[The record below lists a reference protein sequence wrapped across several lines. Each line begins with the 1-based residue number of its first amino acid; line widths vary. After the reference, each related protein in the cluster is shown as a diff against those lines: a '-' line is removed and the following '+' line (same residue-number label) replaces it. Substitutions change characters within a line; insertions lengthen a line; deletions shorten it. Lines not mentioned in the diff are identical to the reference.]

1 MTDYA
6 SEFETKRMVY
16 IPHALDIDTVNK
28 LNNEMHLLQIQGET
42 KHDDQCPLSHSY
54 YNAPEA
60 EKAGRAMTEP
70 LSKLLDLDLDYAYC
84 YARIYQPGEI
94 LAPHTDR
101 ESCEISATMTLGHY
115 VDDDI
120 WPIYMGVDAEDN
132 VGTPITI
139 GIGDMVMYHGRE
151 LLHWREPYQGKWQTQ
166 VFFHYVQKDG
176 EFAEH
181 ANDGVVVPK

>member
-6 SEFETKRMVY
+6 AEFENNRLVY
-16 IPHALDIDTVNK
+16 IPNALDIDTVNQ
-28 LNNEMHLLQIQGET
+28 LNNEMHVLHIQEKT
-42 KHDDQCPLSHSY
+42 TMDDQCPLSHSY

-60 EKAGRAMTEP
+60 EKAGRSLTEP
-70 LSKLLDLDLDYAYC
+70 LSKLLNLDLDYAYC

-101 ESCEISATMTLGHY
+101 ESCEISATMTLGHHGES
-115 VDDDI
+115 DI
-120 WPIYMGVDAEDN
+120 WPIYMGKDADDN

-151 LLHWREPYQGKWQTQ
+151 LNHWRNAYQGKWQTQ

-176 EFAEH
+176 EFAGH
-181 ANDGVVVPK
+181 ANDSIVVPK